1 MRHSYPHRHVQVCEA
16 RLRAAKVT
24 VSPSNIGRPHVDR
37 LWLLDTGRYNHG
49 TVRQVLAGQLEATTG
64 RSGSVHQIDF
74 KCCKIKT
81 NKHFAVYFIG
91 TWSTI
96 NYRAIQKR
104 KVVKSLNRDWTYLH
118 KT

>member
-1 MRHSYPHRHVQVCEA
+1 MRHSYPHVQVCEA

-74 KCCKIKT
+74 KCCKICEQI
-81 NKHFAVYFIG
+81 NILLFILLVHG
-91 TWSTI
+91 QPLSI
-96 NYRAIQKR
+96 VQFRREK
-104 KVVKSLNRDWTYLH
+104 
-118 KT
+118 